1 MSWRDNLIFPG
12 SCIRKPHRDG
22 QLAGRAGLDPV
33 SDKQPSNMFNAL
45 REGQIVDGVVKRIK
59 RYGAFIDLG
68 GLDGL
73 LHITNMSYKRLKHP
87 GEAVEVGDPVRV
99 QILQIDHEMQRLW
112 LGMKQLESDPWE
124 RASLRYPIGAR
135 VRGVVTS
142 VAKYGAFVELETGI
156 EGLAHVADMNCGT
169 HLAHASEIVSNCQE
183 VAVIVVQV
191 DSDKRRIRLALC
203 SDG

>member
-1 MSWRDNLIFPG
+1 MIN
-12 SCIRKPHRDG
+12 H
-22 QLAGRAGLDPV
+22 
-33 SDKQPSNMFNAL
+33 L
-45 REGQIVDGVVKRIK
+45 REGQIVDGAVKRIK

-87 GEAVEVGDPVRV
+87 GEGVKFPAVVRV

-142 VAKYGAFVELETGI
+142 VTKYGAFVELETGI

>member
-1 MSWRDNLIFPG
+1 MIN
-12 SCIRKPHRDG
+12 H
-22 QLAGRAGLDPV
+22 
-33 SDKQPSNMFNAL
+33 L
-45 REGQIVDGVVKRIK
+45 REGQTVDGAVKRIK

-87 GEAVEVGDPVRV
+87 GEVVKVGDVVRV

-142 VAKYGAFVELETGI
+142 VTKYGAFVELETGI

>member
-1 MSWRDNLIFPG
+1 MIND
-12 SCIRKPHRDG
+12 
-22 QLAGRAGLDPV
+22 
-33 SDKQPSNMFNAL
+33 L
-45 REGQIVDGVVKRIK
+45 REGQIVYGVVKRIK

-73 LHITNMSYKRLKHP
+73 LHITNLSYKRLKHP
-87 GEAVEVGDPVRV
+87 SEVVKVGDVVRV

-124 RASLRYPIGAR
+124 RASSRYPIGGK
-135 VRGVVTS
+135 VRGVITGVT
-142 VAKYGAFVELETGI
+142 KYGAFIELETGI
-156 EGLAHVADMNCGT
+156 EGLAHVADMNWSKRF
-169 HLAHASEIVSNCQE
+169 ADPSEIVSNFQE
-183 VAVIVVQV
+183 VGVIVLQV

>member
-1 MSWRDNLIFPG
+1 MID
-12 SCIRKPHRDG
+12 D
-22 QLAGRAGLDPV
+22 
-33 SDKQPSNMFNAL
+33 L

-124 RASLRYPIGAR
+124 RASSRYPIGGK
-135 VRGVVTS
+135 VRGVVTG
-142 VAKYGAFVELETGI
+142 VTKYGAFVELESGI
-156 EGLAHVADMNCGT
+156 EGLAHVADINWSN
-169 HLAHASEIVSNCQE
+169 HFSDPSEIVSNFQE
-183 VAVIVVQV
+183 VAVIVLQV
-191 DSDKRRIRLALC
+191 DTDKRRIRLALC

>member
-1 MSWRDNLIFPG
+1 MIND
-12 SCIRKPHRDG
+12 
-22 QLAGRAGLDPV
+22 
-33 SDKQPSNMFNAL
+33 L

-87 GEAVEVGDPVRV
+87 GEVVKVGDVVRV
-99 QILQIDHEMQRLW
+99 QILQIDHETQRFW

-124 RASLRYPIGAR
+124 RASLTYPIGAR
-135 VRGVVTS
+135 VRGLVTS
-142 VAKYGAFVELETGI
+142 VTKYGAFVELETGI

>member
-1 MSWRDNLIFPG
+1 MIN
-12 SCIRKPHRDG
+12 H
-22 QLAGRAGLDPV
+22 
-33 SDKQPSNMFNAL
+33 L
-45 REGQIVDGVVKRIK
+45 REGQIVDGAVKRIK

-87 GEAVEVGDPVRV
+87 GEVVKVGDVVRV

-112 LGMKQLESDPWE
+112 LGMKQLVSDPWE